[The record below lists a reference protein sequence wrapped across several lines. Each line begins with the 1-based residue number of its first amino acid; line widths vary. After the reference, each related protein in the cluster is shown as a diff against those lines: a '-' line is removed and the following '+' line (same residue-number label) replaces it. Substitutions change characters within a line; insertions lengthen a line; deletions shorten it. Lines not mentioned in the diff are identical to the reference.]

1 MTPDRKKDETAIK
14 EWFESYLSDVRQGDH
29 ESYRKYYS
37 EDIVLL
43 PPDHTPIIGIE
54 SLVQMAKA
62 NFQRNRVE
70 IGYTIEEIAIDHNI
84 AFLRLHVL
92 EDMVPLDGSEPVTD
106 DRKTLFIFRRNGDG
120 SWSASHCMWNSN
132 LLR

>member
-43 PPDHTPIIGIE
+43 PPNHTPIIGIE
-54 SLVQMAKA
+54 SLVQMAKS

-70 IGYTIEEIAIDHNI
+70 IDYTIEEIVIDHNI
-84 AFLRLHVL
+84 AFLRLHVF
-92 EDMVPLDGSEPVTD
+92 EYMVPIDGSESIKD
-106 DRKTLFIFRRNGDG
+106 DRKTLFIFRRSSDD

-132 LLR
+132 LPK